1 MGAGLGGCG
10 EMGDRTPAAGDA
22 EHERR
27 GTAVSAPPILGNV
40 PGAYALGVF
49 RDRHP
54 ALIRQVRDALPYSP
68 DRLEALDRLLEEAIS
83 DTMQP
88 LEASAHD
95 FAAWLTWGR
104 AYLRGRWT
112 DAPFLWAESFFY
124 RRVLEA
130 TGYFADGPWRGVDPF
145 EPFKQAELAGS
156 VVDEELASLDTVAS
170 ASQAEKETALLLAS
184 LWGNRADL
192 TFQITGELG
201 DDKSADLV
209 ADDSALLWS
218 LVHDGPPGRIVFVAD
233 NAGRELLPDLA
244 LIDHLLARRLATEVV
259 LHVKPQPYFVSDA
272 TPADVLAGLRRL
284 AGAPGEA
291 GKAGVRLRQ
300 ALRSGRLVLRTHP
313 FACAP
318 LPYSDMP
325 DSLRDDFADA
335 SLTLTKGDLN
345 YRRLV
350 GDRLWPSD
358 IPFAEVTA
366 YFPGPVVALR
376 TLKSDVLVG
385 VAPDVTAALDA
396 TGERWRTTGTRALI
410 QGRA

>member
-1 MGAGLGGCG
+1 MD
-10 EMGDRTPAAGDA
+10 DRTPAPSGDA
-22 EHERR
+22 ERTR
-27 GTAVSAPPILGNV
+27 QGAAVNAPPILGNV

-54 ALIRQVRDALPYSP
+54 ALVRQVRDALPYSP
-68 DRLEALDRLLEEAIS
+68 DRLEALDRLLEEAIA
-83 DTMQP
+83 DKMQP
-88 LEASAHD
+88 LDASAHD
-95 FAAWLTWGR
+95 FATWLTWGR

-124 RRVLEA
+124 RRLLEA
-130 TGYFADGPWRGVDPF
+130 TGYFAEGPWRGVDPF
-145 EPFKQAELAGS
+145 EPFKQAELTGS
-156 VVDEELASLDTVAS
+156 IVDEELASMDRVA
-170 ASQAEKETALLLAS
+170 ALPQREKETALLLAS

-201 DDKSADLV
+201 EDKAADLV
-209 ADDSALLWS
+209 VDDGELLWS
-218 LVHDGPPGRIVFVAD
+218 LVHDGPPGTICVVAD

-284 AGAPGEA
+284 SGAPGEA

-325 DSLRDDFADA
+325 DSLRDDFAAA
-335 SLTLTKGDLN
+335 SLTITKGDLN

-350 GDRLWPSD
+350 GDRVWPSD
-358 IPFAEVTA
+358 TPFEGVTA

-385 VAPDVTAALDA
+385 VAQEVSAGLDA